1 MLFAGNGCFID
12 RLLVKRG
19 RSSTRSCSMAKIK
32 RRRLKWDASS
42 SSQIVGY
49 KLYWS
54 ENGALNYDSQWVMLG
69 NITEIVLPDDV
80 KSFTPNGGPI
90 EFGVTAV
97 DELGNESD
105 MITLTAPYQ
114 FNVPKAPDDLYLQ
127 KLEDFYITN
136 DRDDKV
142 DYYIT
147 DLEGDDSDETEPIQ
161 LVEAVDAIKRGKSR
175 QPQNDFETADKI
187 RRAAGKV

>member
-1 MLFAGNGCFID
+1 
-12 RLLVKRG
+12 
-19 RSSTRSCSMAKIK
+19 MAKIK
-32 RRRLKWDASS
+32 RRRLKWIASD
-42 SSQIVGY
+42 SSQVVGY

-54 ENGALNYDSQWVMLG
+54 ENGEVNYDSQGVMLG
-69 NITEIVLPDDV
+69 NVTEIVLPDDV

-105 MITLTAPYQ
+105 MVTLTAPYQ

-127 KLEDFYITN
+127 KLEDFYITG

-142 DYYIT
+142 GYYVT
-147 DLEGDDSDETEPIQ
+147 KPGDDESEEAEPIQ
-161 LVEAVDAIKRGKSR
+161 LVEAVGAINHGKSR
-175 QPQNDFETADKI
+175 KSRSDFETDEI
-187 RRAAGKV
+187 VQLTG

>member
-1 MLFAGNGCFID
+1 
-12 RLLVKRG
+12 
-19 RSSTRSCSMAKIK
+19 MAKIK
-32 RRRLKWDASS
+32 RRKLKWVASN

-54 ENGALNYDSQWVMLG
+54 ENGELNYDCQWVMLG
-69 NITEIVLPDDV
+69 NVTEIVLPDDV

-105 MITLTAPYQ
+105 MVTLTAPYQ

-127 KLEDFYITN
+127 KLEDFYVT
-136 DRDDKV
+136 DGRDDKV
-142 DYYIT
+142 DYYVT
-147 DLEGDDSDETEPIQ
+147 GPEDDDSEEVEPIQ
-161 LVEAVDAIKRGKSR
+161 LVEAVGAIKRGKSR
-175 QPQNDFETADKI
+175 KSQSDFETDEI
-187 RRAAGKV
+187 VQLTG

>member
-1 MLFAGNGCFID
+1 M
-12 RLLVKRG
+12 
-19 RSSTRSCSMAKIK
+19 
-32 RRRLKWDASS
+32 
-42 SSQIVGY
+42 
-49 KLYWS
+49 
-54 ENGALNYDSQWVMLG
+54 
-69 NITEIVLPDDV
+69 LPDDV

-105 MITLTAPYQ
+105 MVTLTAPYQ

-127 KLEDFYITN
+127 KLENFYITD

-147 DLEGDDSDETEPIQ
+147 EPGNDESEEAEPIQ
-161 LVEAVDAIKRGKSR
+161 LVEAVGAIKRGKSR
-175 QPQNDFETADKI
+175 KSRSDLETDEI
-187 RRAAGKV
+187 VQLTG

>member
-1 MLFAGNGCFID
+1 
-12 RLLVKRG
+12 
-19 RSSTRSCSMAKIK
+19 MAKIK
-32 RRRLKWDASS
+32 RRRLKWIASN
-42 SSQIVGY
+42 SSQVVGY

-54 ENGALNYDSQWVMLG
+54 ENGEVNYDSQGVMLG

-80 KSFTPNGGPI
+80 KSFSPNGGPI

-105 MITLTAPYQ
+105 MVTLTAPYQ

-127 KLEDFYITN
+127 KLEDFYITD

-142 DYYIT
+142 DYYVT
-147 DLEGDDSDETEPIQ
+147 KPGDDESEEVEPIQ
-161 LVEAVDAIKRGKSR
+161 LVEAVGAIKRGKSTKSR
-175 QPQNDFETADKI
+175 SDFETDEI
-187 RRAAGKV
+187 VQLTG

>member
-1 MLFAGNGCFID
+1 
-12 RLLVKRG
+12 
-19 RSSTRSCSMAKIK
+19 MAKIK
-32 RRRLKWDASS
+32 RRRLKWVASN
-42 SSQIVGY
+42 SSQVVGY

-54 ENGALNYDSQWVMLG
+54 ENGDLNYDSQWVMLG
-69 NITEIVLPDDV
+69 NVTEIVLPDDV

-90 EFGVTAV
+90 EFGITAV

-105 MITLTAPYQ
+105 MVTLMAPYQ

-127 KLEDFYITN
+127 KLEDFYVTV

-147 DLEGDDSDETEPIQ
+147 DPEDDNSEEVEPIK
-161 LVEAVDAIKRGKSR
+161 LVEAVGAIKRKKIR
-175 QPQNDFETADKI
+175 KPQSDFETDDI
-187 RRAAGKV
+187 VQLTG

>member
-1 MLFAGNGCFID
+1 
-12 RLLVKRG
+12 
-19 RSSTRSCSMAKIK
+19 MAKIK
-32 RRRLKWDASS
+32 RRKLKWVASN

-54 ENGALNYDSQWVMLG
+54 ENGELNYDCQWVMLG
-69 NITEIVLPDDV
+69 NVTEIVLPDDV

-105 MITLTAPYQ
+105 MVTLKAPYQ

-127 KLEDFYITN
+127 KLEDFYVT
-136 DRDDKV
+136 DGRDDKV
-142 DYYIT
+142 DYYVT
-147 DLEGDDSDETEPIQ
+147 GPEDDDSEEMEPIQ
-161 LVEAVDAIKRGKSR
+161 LVEAVGAIKGGKSR
-175 QPQNDFETADKI
+175 KSRSDFETDEI
-187 RRAAGKV
+187 VQLTR